1 MRDRTTL
8 SDVAREAGVSLATA
22 SRAINGSADRSVRP
36 ELVARVRAAAEALHY
51 SPDATAQA
59 MARGR
64 TTTLGLLV
72 HDIADPYFSAI
83 ASAVV
88 RTAEAEGLQVS
99 LATTQN
105 DPAREAALLDLVRRQ
120 RARAVVIAGGRS
132 AGADAERD
140 GADPAS
146 SALTDALT
154 ALARQGVGVAA
165 IGQPVPGVASVAV
178 DNAGGAAALA
188 DALLGRGYRRFAL
201 LDGPADRVTARDRRD
216 AFEAAARAGGGD
228 VVARERTPFTWEGGH
243 EGLDRLADAGVL
255 AEVDAVV
262 ATNDVMALG
271 ALAAAR
277 ARDLSV
283 PGDLALAGFG
293 GISTLRDVVPG
304 LTTVAVPMEELGVRA
319 VRLALGDPA
328 TTRDVV
334 EQVGCDVVLRDSTPP
349 LD

>member
-1 MRDRTTL
+1 MVQRVTL

-36 ELVARVRAAAEALHY
+36 ELVERVTAAAQRLQY
-51 SPDATAQA
+51 TPDATAQA

-83 ASAVV
+83 AAAVV

-105 DPAREAALLDLVRRQ
+105 DPAREAQLVDLMRRQ

-132 AGADAERD
+132 AGER
-140 GADPAS
+140 S
-146 SALTDALT
+146 DALADSLA
-154 ALARQGVGVAA
+154 ALGRQGVGIAA

-178 DNAGGAAALA
+178 DNRGGAAALA
-188 DALLGRGYRRFAL
+188 TALLARGYRRFAL
-201 LDGPADRVTARDRRD
+201 LGGPTDRVTARDRREGFTQ
-216 AFEAAARAGGGD
+216 ALGERGS
-228 VVARERTPFTWEGGH
+228 VVQALETAFTWEGGH
-243 EGLDRLADAGVL
+243 RGLMRLSQDGVL
-255 AEVDAVV
+255 DGVDAVV

-277 ARDLSV
+277 QLGLSV
-283 PGDLALAGFG
+283 PGDVALAGFG
-293 GISTLRDVVPG
+293 GISTLRDVVPA
-304 LTTVAVPMEELGVRA
+304 LTTVTVPMDELGVRA
-319 VRLALGDPA
+319 VRLALGDQG
-328 TTRDVV
+328 DVV
-334 EQVGCDVVLRDSTPP
+334 ESVGCDVVIGGSTPD
-349 LD
+349 LRTA

>member
-1 MRDRTTL
+1 MTL

-36 ELVARVRAAAEALHY
+36 ELVERVTEAAARLQY
-51 SPDATAQA
+51 TPDATAQA

-83 ASAVV
+83 AAAVV

-105 DPAREAALLDLVRRQ
+105 DPAREAQLIDLMRRQ

-132 AGADAERD
+132 AGER
-140 GADPAS
+140 S
-146 SALTDALT
+146 DALAESLA
-154 ALARQGVGVAA
+154 ALGRQGVGIAA

-178 DNAGGAAALA
+178 DNRGGAAALA
-188 DALLGRGYRRFAL
+188 ASLLDLGYRRFAVL
-201 LDGPADRVTARDRRD
+201 GGPTDRVTARDRREGFLD
-216 AFEAAARAGGGD
+216 ALGD
-228 VVARERTPFTWEGGH
+228 RGSVASSVETAFTWEGGH
-243 EGLDRLADAGVL
+243 RALLRLAQDGVL
-255 AEVDAVV
+255 ADVDAVV

-277 ARDLSV
+277 ELGLGV
-283 PGDLALAGFG
+283 PQDVALAGFG
-293 GISTLRDVVPG
+293 GISTLRDVVPT
-304 LTTVAVPMEELGVRA
+304 LTTVTVPMDELGVRA
-319 VRLALGDPA
+319 VRLALGDQG
-328 TTRDVV
+328 DVV
-334 EQVGCDVVLRDSTPP
+334 ESVGCDVVIGGSTPD
-349 LD
+349 LRGA